1 MNLLLREFAIVVVGE
16 DCNPT
21 ILNPDFLKYQSIVPE
36 SWGWAPA
43 FPPVT
48 TPDFAI
54 VAYDSDVT
62 IRVEPNRFQVTQ
74 FGAADPSAGGRVVE
88 IATNYIERLPHV
100 RYAAVGNNFRV
111 FVPSERPDEYLKT
124 RFLRSG
130 PWDEAAAPLR
140 DVSFSFIY
148 HHDEARL
155 AITLATTQ
163 TKLEIDGQN
172 QQIYG
177 LDISGNYHRT
187 CQGYPTDQQ
196 VIAHIGKA
204 SADLE
209 HFRSRITSTLL
220 P

>member
-1 MNLLLREFAIVVVGE
+1 MNLILHEFSVVVVGE

-36 SWGWAPA
+36 AWGWAPA
-43 FPPVT
+43 VPSVT
-48 TPDFAI
+48 TPTFSI

-74 FGAADPSAGGRVVE
+74 FGAAGRPGDDRVAE
-88 IATNYIERLPHV
+88 IATKYIQCLPHV
-100 RYAAVGNNFRV
+100 RYVAVGNNFRG
-111 FVPSERPDEYLKT
+111 FVPSEKPDELLKT

-130 PWDEAAAPLR
+130 PWDEAADPLR
-140 DVSFSFIY
+140 DVSLSFIY
-148 HHDEARL
+148 HHEEARF

-163 TKLEIDGQN
+163 TVMEQN
-172 QQIYG
+172 DQKQQITG

-196 VIAHIGKA
+196 VIAHIDKA

-209 HFRSRITSTLL
+209 HFRSRINSILHS
-220 P
+220 